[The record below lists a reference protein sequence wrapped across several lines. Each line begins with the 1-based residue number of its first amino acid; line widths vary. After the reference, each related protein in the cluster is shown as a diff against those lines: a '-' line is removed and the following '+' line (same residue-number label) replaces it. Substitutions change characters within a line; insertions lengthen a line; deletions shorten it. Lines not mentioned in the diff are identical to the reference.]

1 VKRSPKPPMPPDE
14 VAAARAFHDAA
25 LRHKACVVCGRTDR
39 EARRGAPAAVGPT
52 AISTVTHLQA
62 HHALS
67 RQRLRRNG
75 LEHLFWDPR
84 NAVPACEDP
93 CHRWHTTAKARIQ
106 LAALPPEALEFAE
119 EVGLLHALEREY
131 A

>member
-1 VKRSPKPPMPPDE
+1 MPPDE

-25 LRHKACVVCGRTDR
+25 VKKACVVCGRTDR
-39 EARRGAPAAVGPT
+39 EARAGVRVVIFGKAVQ
-52 AISTVTHLQA
+52 TVTHLQA

-67 RQRLRRNG
+67 RQRLRRLG

-84 NAVPACEDP
+84 NAVAVCEDP
-93 CHRWHTTAKARIQ
+93 CHRRHTSALDRIP
-106 LAALPPEALEFAE
+106 LAALPQAALDFADE
-119 EVGLLHALEREY
+119 LGLGYALEREY

>member
-1 VKRSPKPPMPPDE
+1 MSPDE

-25 LRHKACVVCGRTDR
+25 MKHGRCVVCGRTDR
-39 EARRGAPAAVGPT
+39 EARKGVRAHVDDGAAAGAAVT
-52 AISTVTHLQA
+52 TITHLQA

-84 NAVPACEDP
+84 NAVPACENP
-93 CHRWHTTAKARIQ
+93 CHPWHTTAKARIKMS
-106 LAALPPEALEFAE
+106 ALPAEALEFAGE
-119 EVGLLHALEREY
+119 CGLLHALEREY